1 MELETAVEAYQRVT
15 EVRIVSYPAMKLTK
29 GL

>member
-1 MELETAVEAYQRVT
+1 MELETAVAAYQEVT

-29 GL
+29 DP